1 MDNDKKGKGDRECRC
16 IYQMQLVYKD
26 QQSYQEIGL
35 LAVSKVVPGKAS
47 LLLGNTKIQTS

>member
-1 MDNDKKGKGDRECRC
+1 MK
-16 IYQMQLVYKD
+16 LVYKD